1 MDETYWRQTRVT
13 ARWIRR
19 RPFDIMADTSP
30 ARASPSD
37 EGEAISSI
45 CVTCGTQFPPSLEPP
60 AYCPIC
66 ADDRQY
72 IHPERGQQWTT
83 LPRLRETHR
92 NRFDPVEP
100 GVTRI
105 VTEPRFG
112 IGQQAY
118 LIETPE
124 GNILWDLVALI
135 DEPTIAEIRGRGGIA
150 AIAISHAHYYTT
162 MVEWSRALGDVPILL
177 HEANREW
184 VMRPDPA
191 VRFWSGDSISP
202 VPGVTIL
209 RTGGHFPGAIVLHW
223 DNHND
228 GHDGAGV
235 LFSGDIIKVVADP
248 AWVTFMYSY
257 PNQIPLD
264 AATVRRMA
272 DLVAPYLFARIHD
285 AFDGHVRENGSAA
298 VQRSAARYVRHI
310 EGRAGPTI

>member
-1 MDETYWRQTRVT
+1 MMRETRAILDQPADGGDAT
-13 ARWIRR
+13 A
-19 RPFDIMADTSP
+19 F
-30 ARASPSD
+30 
-37 EGEAISSI
+37 I
-45 CVTCGTQFPPSLEPP
+45 CVTCGTQYPPGVEPP
-60 AYCPIC
+60 RCPIC
-66 ADDRQY
+66 EDDRQY
-72 IHPERGQQWTT
+72 IHPVRGQQWTT

-118 LIETPE
+118 LIETPR

-135 DEPTIAEIRGRGGIA
+135 DDATVAELRRRGGIA

-162 MVEWSRALGDVPILL
+162 MVEWSRALGNVPILL

-191 VRFWSGDSISP
+191 IQFWSGDTISP
-202 VPGVTIL
+202 VPEIIVL
-209 RTGGHFPGAIVLHW
+209 RTGGHFPGGMVLHW
-223 DNHND
+223 KNRAD
-228 GHDGAGV
+228 GQDGQDGQGV
-235 LFSGDIIKVVADP
+235 LFCGDIATVVADP
-248 AWVTFMYSY
+248 RWVTFMYSY

-272 DLVAPYLFARIHD
+272 GMLSPLAYARVHD
-285 AFDGHVRENGSAA
+285 AFDGHVRDDGSAA
-298 VQRSAARYVRHI
+298 VQRSAERYIRHV